1 MVFLAYF
8 QTIYRDFSQ
17 DISSNKK
24 KKKYIEFLHLHRGNI
39 WYIFKQNLVL
49 F

>member
-24 KKKYIEFLHLHRGNI
+24 KYIEFLYLHRGNI